1 MNDSKISEIDSPEGI
16 LYPAS
21 GWNRKL
27 STLKK
32 SGMRM
37 AKKMRE
43 QGLPFIVKILTTMV
57 VKEGDTIPVSAV
69 IIKLDWKMATRLKM
83 VESATE
89 MITKAYEIDSLDPA
103 LPHVLGSVIEGKGL
117 YEHSIG
123 EFFELYGRFK
133 EKYQLETGR
142 DTRDKMASL
151 VDGDERY
158 LTQYKER
165 GKSSSV
171 PLPYAVR
178 NILAHAGTNPNRID
192 KRGEKIRTSIT
203 LLKSWVS

>member
-1 MNDSKISEIDSPEGI
+1 MNDSKISEIDSPEGV

-43 QGLPFIVKILTTMV
+43 QGHPFIVKILTTMV
-57 VKEGDTIPVSAV
+57 VKGGDTIPLRAV
-69 IIKLDWKMATRLKM
+69 IIKLDWKMATRLEM

-117 YEHSIG
+117 YEH
-123 EFFELYGRFK
+123 
-133 EKYQLETGR
+133 
-142 DTRDKMASL
+142 
-151 VDGDERY
+151 
-158 LTQYKER
+158 
-165 GKSSSV
+165 
-171 PLPYAVR
+171 
-178 NILAHAGTNPNRID
+178 
-192 KRGEKIRTSIT
+192 
-203 LLKSWVS
+203 